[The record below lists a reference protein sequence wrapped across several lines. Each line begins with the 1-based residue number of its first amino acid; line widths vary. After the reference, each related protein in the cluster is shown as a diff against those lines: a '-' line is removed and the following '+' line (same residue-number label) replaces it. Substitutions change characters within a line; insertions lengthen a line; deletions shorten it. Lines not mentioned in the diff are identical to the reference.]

1 LLKNLNI
8 PELITSNIEDYERLA
23 IYLANNPEK
32 LKEIKEELFFSI
44 KNTNTFK
51 TEVYTKNLEKA
62 YELAYERYHQN
73 LIPEDIYIN

>member
-1 LLKNLNI
+1 MK
-8 PELITSNIEDYERLA
+8 
-23 IYLANNPEK
+23 K
-32 LKEIKEELFFSI
+32 LFFSI

-73 LIPEDIYIN
+73 LIPEDIYIK